1 MKLIAFTLYMLTV
14 SLWIGGVALFTF
26 VITPLIFRG
35 FSRDTAAAIV
45 DKFFNAYF
53 LYNFALSIFAMLL
66 YLVSRQVWSGSG
78 FKASI
83 ILLIFAVLINSYV
96 AFKLHPDIL
105 VIKRQVKSFES
116 APKDD
121 PLRRKFG
128 RLHAVS
134 AVLNLMVFADGVAL
148 LVIENYFRGR

>member
-1 MKLIAFTLYMLTV
+1 MKFIAFILYMLTV
-14 SLWIGGVALFTF
+14 SLWIGGIALFTF
-26 VITPLIFRG
+26 VITPLIFKG
-35 FSRDTAAAIV
+35 FRRDQAAAIV
-45 DKFFNAYF
+45 DKLFNAYF
-53 LYNFALSIFAMLL
+53 LYNFSLSIFAMLL

-96 AFKLHPDIL
+96 TFRLHPDIL
-105 VIKRQVKSFES
+105 LIKKQVKSFENV
-116 APKDD
+116 PKDD
-121 PLRRKFG
+121 PMRGKFG

-134 AVLNLMVFADGVAL
+134 AVLNLLVFADGVAL

>member
-1 MKLIAFTLYMLTV
+1 MKLIAFSLYMLTV
-14 SLWIGGVALFTF
+14 SLWIGGIALFTF
-26 VITPLIFRG
+26 VITPLIFKS
-35 FSRDTAAAIV
+35 FNRDTAAAMV

-53 LYNFALSIFAMLL
+53 LYNFSLSIVAMLL
-66 YLVSRQVWSGSG
+66 YLVSRQVWSGSC

-96 AFKLHPDIL
+96 TFKLHPDIL
-105 VIKRQVKSFES
+105 IVKRQVKSFET

-121 PLRRKFG
+121 PMRRKFG

-134 AVLNLMVFADGVAL
+134 AVLNLLVFADGVAL

>member
-1 MKLIAFTLYMLTV
+1 MKFIAFILYLLTV
-14 SLWIGGVALFTF
+14 SLWIGGIALLTF
-26 VITPLIFRG
+26 VITPLIFKG
-35 FSRDTAAAIV
+35 FSRDAAAAIV

-53 LYNFALSIFAMLL
+53 LYNFSLSIFAMLL
-66 YLVSRQVWSGSG
+66 YLVSRQVWTGSG

-83 ILLIFAVLINSYV
+83 VLLIFAVLINSYV

-105 VIKRQVKSFES
+105 IIKKQVGSFEN

-121 PLRRKFG
+121 PMRRKFG

-134 AVLNLMVFADGVAL
+134 AVLNLLVFADGVAL